1 MRYRQTSRPQVEP
14 RSTTATARNV
24 LDQMTRADGFYRLS
38 LSDAYGQNGAHVLGL
53 RLSRNPGECGLMDS
67 NTGEVRVLSRAELEG
82 VLARNLR
89 AMNYL
94 GHFNTMTLDEY
105 SRT

>member
-1 MRYRQTSRPQVEP
+1 
-14 RSTTATARNV
+14 
-24 LDQMTRADGFYRLS
+24 
-38 LSDAYGQNGAHVLGL
+38 
-53 RLSRNPGECGLMDS
+53 MDS
-67 NTGEVRVLSRAELEG
+67 NTGEVRALSRDELEG

-105 SRT
+105 SRS